1 MRNLLVVLIGL
12 FVFTGCSKDDKEDK
26 KEIIALH
33 FEMSY
38 DTDGKGPEG
47 NIFIFWLDKQHLA
60 EEIHPTFFEYQGK
73 DMCAIKDVNGE
84 NVYQTYKSS
93 FSPSKDSETG
103 KYKNI
108 SNALIHLT
116 EGDNDFGLEKGMS
129 LKGEYLVIIKLES
142 SPYSYTF
149 NQITVD
155 DIIKIKHTFKRD
167 SEDYSQFEEW
177 Q

>member
-1 MRNLLVVLIGL
+1 MKNLLLVLFGVV
-12 FVFTGCSKDDKEDK
+12 VFMGCSKDDKGDK
-26 KEIIALH
+26 REIIALH
-33 FEMSY
+33 FEMCY

-47 NIFIFWLDKQHLA
+47 NIFLFWLNGQHLA
-60 EEIHPTFFEYQGK
+60 EEIHPTFFEHEGK
-73 DMCAIKDVNGE
+73 DMCAITDVNGE
-84 NVYQTYKSS
+84 YVYQTYKRN

-116 EGDNDFGLEKGMS
+116 EGENDFGLEEGIS

-149 NQITVD
+149 NQFMVN

-167 SEDYSQFEEW
+167 SEDYNKFEKW